1 MLGIVTLGLVSG
13 CAGEDLARS
22 NYQRT
27 TITAEPGSSPGEV
40 PTGEIT
46 DPAVAASALRTVDP
60 CGLLTEDTLGD
71 VGSTTED
78 PYASDWGECR
88 ASNIKDA
95 GGKTVGISLNLGDSL
110 VTTDNATGGIEG
122 LPLIEDPLDEE
133 TCFVTA
139 VTSRGPAAG
148 IATQVTYPGG
158 NACNAGYTVLQ
169 KVIQA
174 VRADPPQYEQRAG
187 TALAVDPCASVE
199 ESAVSKVLGDGA
211 LRSPSGL
218 HACRYQGDSRGPSV
232 SVRMRLGYPPDN
244 KEGTPVDLGRGVKAT
259 QQASDSGNS
268 SCKVE
273 WQHLGVS
280 DDEGEIISVS
290 YDDYSDAADVKK
302 SCEGALAMAKGVV
315 PKLPS
320 T

>member
-13 CAGEDLARS
+13 CAGEDLAKS

-46 DPAVAASALRTVDP
+46 DPAVAASALRTIDP
-60 CGLLTEDTLGD
+60 CGLLTDDTLGD
-71 VGSTTED
+71 LGSTTED
-78 PYASDWGECR
+78 PSESDWGECR
-88 ASNIKDA
+88 ASLQDA
-95 GGKTVGISLNLGDSL
+95 GGKSVDVSLDLGDSL
-110 VTTDNATGGIEG
+110 VTADNATGGLEG
-122 LPLIEDPLDEE
+122 LPLIENPLDEE
-133 TCFVTA
+133 TCYVTA
-139 VTSRGPAAG
+139 VTSRNPASG
-148 IATQVTYPGG
+148 ITMQATYPGG

-174 VRADPPQYEQRAG
+174 VHAEPPQYEQREG
-187 TALAVDPCASVE
+187 SALAVDPCVSVE
-199 ESAVSKVLGDGA
+199 ESAVSEVLGEGA

-218 HACRYQGDSRGPSV
+218 HSCRYEGESRGPSV
-232 SVRMRLGYPPDN
+232 SVRMRVGYPPDN
-244 KEGTPVDLGRGVKAT
+244 KEGTSVDLGRGVKAS
-259 QQASDSGNS
+259 QQASDTGNG

-273 WQHLGVS
+273 WQHLGIS
-280 DDEGEIISVS
+280 DNEAEIISVS
-290 YDDYSDAADVKK
+290 YDDYSDGADQKK
-302 SCEGALAMAKGVV
+302 SCEGALTMAKGVV